1 MKEMYHANILN
12 FCIMY
17 KTIYNRT
24 ENFSGVVTDISNMK
38 KTNAIPIILNKN
50 CIAEKFLKLDSQ
62 IIVNKKKGKESSV
75 RC

>member
-1 MKEMYHANILN
+1 M
-12 FCIMY
+12 C